1 MLVRAHKEIF
11 EACKHSELWMEHHN
25 LVVESTWHGEN
36 HLRHLIDECS
46 IYDDVQALEA
56 YQ

>member
-1 MLVRAHKEIF
+1 
-11 EACKHSELWMEHHN
+11 MEHHN